1 MVNFPSQINNL
12 VLLLIAIQ
20 VVHNEAAKITSQ
32 TKLLSNGSSKA
43 VTKSQEVNDAKLP
56 INSEEGSNAS
66 GEGEVSFSTDI
77 AERHSN
83 ARDSTQYSYF
93 YVASWVWHIPLWFT
107 LWFTFYVL
115 FNVFRAIYG
124 HHVIKI
130 IKFPARLSLTSA
142 NSLFRSTQ
150 TTT

>member
-12 VLLLIAIQ
+12 VLVLIALQ

-56 INSEEGSNAS
+56 INSEEGSSAS
-66 GEGEVSFSTDI
+66 GEGEVEVPLPTDI
-77 AERHSN
+77 AEKHSD
-83 ARDSTQYSYF
+83 ARDSTVYSYF
-93 YVASWVWHIPLWFT
+93 YVARWTWHIPLWFT
-107 LWFTFYVL
+107 LWFVFYIL

-124 HHVIKI
+124 HHVIII
-130 IKFPARLSLTSA
+130 IKFPARLFPTSA
-142 NSLFRSTQ
+142 IPPF
-150 TTT
+150 